1 MSVGKDLSNK
11 FRFFIKSVDLSRDL
25 LAIYDLKIINQW
37 RKVLRIKEGDSVI
50 LLDGQ
55 GRSRLFLLANYR
67 KNSVEIEASAKL
79 IKEKLTESKVYLYLS
94 LLKKENFELVV
105 QKAVEVG
112 IFGIFPVVS
121 ERVVKTGWRNDRV
134 MKIATEALEQSGRLW
149 LPTISEPI
157 NFKDA
162 LEQSTNLGQ
171 TILFDSEGFD
181 IKDYK
186 KDKNSKRL
194 NIFIGPEGG
203 FSDEEL
209 NRAKE
214 LSVLIMSL
222 TKQATLRAETA
233 SIVASY
239 WAVNL
244 SDDI

>member
-1 MSVGKDLSNK
+1 MSAGKDLSNK
-11 FRFFIKSVDLSRDL
+11 FRFFIKSVDLSKDL

-112 IFGIFPVVS
+112 ILGIFPVVS

-157 NFKDA
+157 NFEDA

-171 TILFDSEGFD
+171 TILFDPGGFD

-222 TKQATLRAETA
+222 TKRATLRAETA